1 MDSPT
6 YPRWV
11 SHFYLRFSRVAEY
24 QYKESH
30 DIRCQIRA
38 SMLSLDTMY
47 AASLVFKYR
56 EQPNKDL
63 ERLKLITIKWKI
75 EELRVCSTHASE
87 LIANNW
93 YKIKMWHFINDGPHA
108 DFDIVIEELS
118 YCEDPMESEL
128 LIQGIEFHPIEM
140 MQHEKNEEDHDDDD
154 EYWENKLPNNYQR
167 LIQSSDKP
175 LHYTNKKDLYLRL
188 CEGFLGD
195 NGQLWF
201 SLCKS
206 IGGICSTLPATSILH
221 NDYNYKRLESMSL
234 PESRFGEV
242 KKLQEAV
249 WYTFECRLQS
259 HMFSPQC
266 IYACYLVF
274 KFEDDHIQPDD
285 TCCFKAWYNL
295 DDVLG
300 DTFFAHLNLSS
311 INIPTIKPK
320 NDYRSHDLS
329 NIPKHNIERLVDS
342 MMEERGDGWM
352 EVMLC
357 KPLHELQ
364 DHKSLRLTLSKSK
377 GGSFSGIIVE
387 GVVFRPKNQM
397 KRVCQVPAKGL
408 SSDVLVLEKIW
419 SKPH

>member
-1 MDSPT
+1 MVGSGGYHLCLWRQRSRVRSSLFARPEVLFYLWMSTSQPPPYTVEDGIGTHNPWKTVFWIKDNGTKCLLISATRFLPMDRPT

-24 QYKESH
+24 HYKERH

-63 ERLKLITIKWKI
+63 ERLKLITIKWK
-75 EELRVCSTHASE
+75 
-87 LIANNW
+87 
-93 YKIKMWHFINDGPHA
+93 M
-108 DFDIVIEELS
+108 EELS
-118 YCEDPMESEL
+118 
-128 LIQGIEFHPIEM
+128 
-140 MQHEKNEEDHDDDD
+140 MQHEKNEEDIDDDDDD
-154 EYWENKLPNNYQR
+154 EYWENKLPNDYQR
-167 LIQSSDKP
+167 LIQRSDKP
-175 LHYTNKKDLYLRL
+175 LHYTNKKDLYMRL

-221 NDYNYKRLESMSL
+221 DDYNYKRLDRLSL

-242 KKLQEAV
+242 RKLQEAV

-266 IYACYLVF
+266 IYACFLVF

-285 TCCFKAWYNL
+285 TCSFKAWYNL

-300 DTFFAHLNLSS
+300 DTFFAHLNSSS

-329 NIPKHNIERLVDS
+329 NILRTERVRMPKHNIERLVDS

-357 KPLHELQ
+357 KPLHQLQ
-364 DHKSLRLTLSKSK
+364 DHKSLRLSLSKSK
-377 GGSFSGIIVE
+377 DGSFSGIIVE
-387 GVVFRPKNQM
+387 GVEFRP
-397 KRVCQVPAKGL
+397 VGY
-408 SSDVLVLEKIW
+408 I
-419 SKPH
+419 